1 MWSPYACPGVTSG
14 HAMEGFYLGMKNNIF
29 VLVLLIN
36 LLFCFSYTAYAGIGI
51 DPMQVEIQVE
61 QGVETKGVCKV
72 FNIGEKPVSVTVR
85 SEDWLHLGIEPS
97 SWVRIGPTSFMIE
110 PGKFGEVSYTVTL
123 PVGSAGELMAM
134 VFFCGIEEDSNIAAE
149 FGIPIYVSVKGTEV
163 IDAEVIELEVDYS
176 EELDISGSVN
186 IKNKGNVHIRP
197 STTIRVLNNLGKSVA
212 FFGVP
217 YGLPVQ
223 VGRERRFDFSKKD
236 IKLKAG
242 RYKVVAEANYGQA
255 YGDKKKATK
264 KAKLTVGEDI

>member
-1 MWSPYACPGVTSG
+1 
-14 HAMEGFYLGMKNNIF
+14 MKNNIL
-29 VLVLLIN
+29 VLVSLIN
-36 LLFCFSYTAYAGIGI
+36 LCFSYIAYAGIGI
-51 DPMQVEIQVE
+51 DPMQVEIQAE
-61 QGVETKGVCKV
+61 QGIETKGVYRV
-72 FNIGEKPVSVTVR
+72 YNIGEKPVSVTVR
-85 SEDWLHLGIEPS
+85 SEDWLRLGIEPS
-97 SWVRIGPTSFMIE
+97 SWVKIGPTSFMIE
-110 PGKFGEVSYTVTL
+110 PGKFSEVSYAVTL
-123 PVGSAGELMAM
+123 PIGSAGELMAM
-134 VFFCGIEEDSNIAAE
+134 VFFCGVEKDSNIAAE
-149 FGIPIYVSVKGTEV
+149 FGIPIYASAKGTEV
-163 IDAEVIELEVDYS
+163 VGAEVIELKVDYS

-197 STTIRVLNNLGKSVA
+197 STTIRVLNSLGKSVA

-264 KAKLTVGEDI
+264 KAKLTVGEGV